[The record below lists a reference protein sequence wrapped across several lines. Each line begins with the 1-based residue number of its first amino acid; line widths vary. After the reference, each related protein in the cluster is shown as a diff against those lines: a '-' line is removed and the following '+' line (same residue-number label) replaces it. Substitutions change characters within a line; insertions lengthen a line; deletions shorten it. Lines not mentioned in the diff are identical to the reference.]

1 MKKILSTF
9 ILLILLAPIT
19 QAATLFSQNTNS
31 FYKNETKQLWP
42 LTITA
47 EAAGEITAQH
57 GINLLFENPT
67 IQLLWDAVPVLSAS
81 GTAVQGGRIAAEPTV
96 EYLNEYRVVHIPV
109 LADFAAGESVTLAGL
124 RIRAYRYS
132 FGSQFI
138 RLDTNGDLVAD
149 AQDVN
154 KLEVYDQ
161 SLTDHTPPYAPT
173 SFTATLADDLKSVS
187 LSWKNSPDWDLIGAV
202 LDRKRVRNGFTQ
214 DINIL
219 NNSILTSYV
228 DTDLQVGDV
237 VTYKLYSTDNA
248 NFSESLTKIIEVRSF
263 AVEPP
268 PVVNPPV
275 PPTTPAQTDEL
286 DQLSFLFNY
295 YKVRQAIK
303 CRVGVPASDSA
314 CLWSKIDVIYA
325 QTLLGRSDVQISLS
339 ARDLY
344 LMGLRIV
351 WPEKRYQTE
360 CVEAVVKDNSC
371 PALEKSI
378 KRVHYFID

>member
-1 MKKILSTF
+1 MKKILP
-9 ILLILLAPIT
+9 IVVLLALLAPVA

-42 LTITA
+42 ITVTA
-47 EAAGEITAQH
+47 EGAGEITAQH

-67 IQLLWDAVPVLSAS
+67 IQLLWDAVPTVSAS
-81 GTAVQGGRIAAEPTV
+81 GTAVQGGKIASEPTV
-96 EYLNEYRVVHIPV
+96 GYLNEYRIVHIPV

-138 RLDTNGDLVAD
+138 RLDTNGDFVSD

-154 KLEVYDQ
+154 KMEVFDQ
-161 SLTDHTPPYAPT
+161 ALTDHTPPYAPT
-173 SFTATLADDLKSVS
+173 DFTAVLADDLKSVS
-187 LSWKNSPDWDLIGAV
+187 LRWKNSPDWDLIGAV
-202 LDRKRVRNGFTQ
+202 LDRKRVRGGFTQ

-248 NFSESLTKIIEVRSF
+248 NFSEALTKTIEVRSF

-275 PPTTPAQTDEL
+275 PPTSPAQSDEQE
-286 DQLSFLFNY
+286 QLTSLFSY

-314 CLWSKIDVIYA
+314 CLWAKIDVVYA

-360 CVEAVVKDNSC
+360 CVEAPVPDKSC